1 MKRTGKRIGKA
12 LLSFCM
18 AVVIFGGSFAGSYFF
33 FRAKAAGY
41 DAACLAQIDGEEGR
55 YYLQK
60 AAPDI
65 TFTFTSAEKTADYA
79 GLVELIDYEGQAM
92 EPVFKKGSARR
103 FSLLP
108 PEGGYRPGKR
118 YTVRIREGAAFDS
131 EALAAASEVVFTI
144 EKEAVSHYRY
154 SEQVVPV
161 DRTLAVSDGILA
173 DAGDAAVGDILLG
186 KDETGGDTAYKVTE
200 RLPGGGARVE
210 VPGVDEIFDELELYE
225 EFTLTPETF
234 VVNEELNAEIIENV
248 RKSSFF
254 DRLMIAAYAEDEKKD
269 GLQPLDVSFTFRD
282 GGVEIA
288 IKLTLKA
295 GDKGIFGLKCLKGHQ
310 VEITLKS
317 FLGATITPNIDGVRS
332 IEVSQKIT
340 SDFSFEVNIAM
351 QENLSN
357 GGEEYDRNI
366 RDAFD
371 KKKFTDLATYKK
383 YAKSITDTVAEIAKD
398 RSQGDIKLFD
408 WPLPIKIPAVTFGVQ
423 VNLSSS
429 YGVAGEFT
437 VGKDF
442 KFTSISGI
450 VFENGRF
457 YTYSD
462 VNSQKQEKDWTLSLT
477 GKFSAKVGLTLKLK
491 ADIIN
496 EKIAQV
502 SISPGCGLYLD
513 AFFTFPIKKPEDL
526 VDAHLVYSCLE
537 AGVYIDVN
545 AKAYINF
552 KKLTFGVVGNVSFE
566 PELMS
571 KKLPIFKLGNNEI
584 MSGLEPVTPIGKVEN
599 NIVKT
604 PEIQMSYYDV
614 KAARY
619 KTKTIDQSKLK
630 YTVSDDSGLRV
641 NKDKTIELTGAAGGN
656 SAYVTVSYPHTDGN
670 VYSTLFQVLL
680 SGSLLEGKVSA
691 YTAGSE
697 VQTIS
702 GAQVQVFKGTDTS
715 APAVSTGRT
724 DDQGKFSFS
733 VDPGEYTLVISADGY
748 RPLTSRQKV
757 EKDTIKYTEHILL
770 MDDAQSGDG
779 TAGGVIKNAIDGK
792 AISGATV
799 RIRESWNN
807 KSGDYL
813 PGIAVQTDSSGQ
825 YTLTG
830 VPVGYYTVEATK
842 DGFMPN
848 YANILVQST
857 DPKTDHNFTLSP
869 ILPDD
874 YIQVVLRWGASPRD
888 LDSHL
893 IGRKE
898 DGGSFDVY
906 YAKKSYSVGGEEYAN
921 LDVDDTTSYGPETIT
936 IKKSLSGKC
945 VYAVHDYSNKS
956 SSSSDKLGYSEAF
969 VTVYKGGQ
977 EYATFNVPVGE
988 IGTYWVVFELSP
1000 DGTITPINAITNSKP
1015 ST

>member
-1 MKRTGKRIGKA
+1 
-12 LLSFCM
+12 M

-118 YTVRIREGAAFDS
+118 YTVRIREGAVFDS

-173 DAGDAAVGDILLG
+173 DAGDAAAGDILLG
-186 KDETGGDTAYKVTE
+186 KDETGGDAAYKVTE

-254 DRLMIAAYAEDEKKD
+254 NRLMIAAYAEDEKKD

-599 NIVKT
+599 NIVKP

-813 PGIAVQTDSSGQ
+813 PGIVVQTDSSGQ